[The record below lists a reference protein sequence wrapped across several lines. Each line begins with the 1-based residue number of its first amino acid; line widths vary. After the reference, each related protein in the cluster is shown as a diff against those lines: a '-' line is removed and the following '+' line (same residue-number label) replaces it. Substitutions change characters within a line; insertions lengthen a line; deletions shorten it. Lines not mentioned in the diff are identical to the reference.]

1 MQAMNSIIER
11 TTTARLNRQLH
22 RLSHAEGQVLATF
35 SALARILIVFVANFL
50 VPPAAAGRV
59 SMDQNPT
66 IQHVN
71 LRAIVAAVFLT
82 ALLAT
87 TLFAATASPCHAA
100 DKPPAAPAAVV
111 EVAPAETARLAP
123 TRWVPGSVVS
133 RDDAKIASA
142 EAGRL
147 EYVAEVGTRVKA
159 GERIAQL
166 DDEALRLRREEIQ
179 ADVRRAEAQRALSAT
194 QLQRLETLAAS
205 NAIART
211 QLDEARATLETN
223 AQTLA
228 HARAQLHQVDH
239 DIEQADIHAP
249 FAGIV
254 TERFAQRGEYL
265 QVGAMVVH
273 LVDTGNIEAR
283 VQAPLSLADK
293 IRSGMVVRVKAA
305 GHEHDA
311 KVRAVVPVGDERARQ
326 FELRVS
332 LDPSLAL
339 VGSAVEVALPE
350 DRGNE
355 TLTVPRDALVHRQNE
370 TYVMRVAAD
379 NTAEQIPV
387 SASLASG
394 DRVEVHGALSAGD
407 RLIVR
412 GAERLSPGQAVKI
425 ANGG

>member
-1 MQAMNSIIER
+1 MKQD
-11 TTTARLNRQLH
+11 
-22 RLSHAEGQVLATF
+22 
-35 SALARILIVFVANFL
+35 
-50 VPPAAAGRV
+50 PA
-59 SMDQNPT
+59 

-71 LRAIVAAVFLT
+71 LRAAVAAAFAT
-82 ALLAT
+82 ALFAAAL
-87 TLFAATASPCHAA
+87 LAATASTCHAA
-100 DKPPAAPAAVV
+100 DKPAAAPAAVV
-111 EVAPAETARLAP
+111 EVAPATTARLAP

-159 GERIAQL
+159 GERIAKL
-166 DDEALRLRREEIQ
+166 DDKALRLRREEIQ

-194 QLQRLETLAAS
+194 QLRRLETLAAS

-228 HARAQLHQVDH
+228 HARAQLHQIDH
-239 DIEQADIHAP
+239 DIDQADIHAP

-293 IRSGMVVRVKAA
+293 IRSGMVVKVKSA
-305 GHEHDA
+305 GREHDA

-326 FELRVS
+326 FEMRVS

-350 DRGNE
+350 DRGGE
-355 TLTVPRDALVHRQNE
+355 ALTVPRDALVHRQNE
-370 TYVMRVAAD
+370 TYVMRVTAD
-379 NTAEQIPV
+379 NTAEQVPV
-387 SASLASG
+387 SASIAAG
-394 DRVEVHGALSAGD
+394 DKVEVKGRLSAGD